1 MDKKIIKIA
10 LADDHVIF
18 RESLALTINGFGNCK
33 VVLHAST
40 GTELIEQMDA
50 GNIPDIVVLD
60 LNMPEKN
67 GYDAAAHIMEH
78 HPNVNVLMLTMYDAD
93 IALIRLLQLGIKGF
107 LRKDI
112 HPVELKNA
120 INSIMETGFYYS
132 SSTTGRLFSL
142 FKKNQ
147 ENGTLLYKNLLN
159 DTEILFL
166 KLACTEA
173 TYKEI
178 AQKMNLNPRSVDNL
192 RDHLFQ
198 KLEVKSRVGLAM
210 YALRQGIIII

>member
-67 GYDAAAHIMEH
+67 GYDAAAYIMEH
-78 HPNVNVLMLTMYDAD
+78 HPKVNVLMLTMYDAD

>member
-40 GTELIEQMDA
+40 GNELIEQMDA

-60 LNMPEKN
+60 LNMPDKN

-78 HPNVNVLMLTMYDAD
+78 HPTVSVLMLTMYDAD

>member
-40 GTELIEQMDA
+40 GTELIQQVDS

-67 GYDAAAHIMEH
+67 GYDAAAYLLEH
-78 HPNVNVLMLTMYDAD
+78 HPSVNVLMLTMYDAD

-178 AQKMNLNPRSVDNL
+178 AQKMNLNPRSVTG
-192 RDHLFQ
+192 R
-198 KLEVKSRVGLAM
+198 KLS
-210 YALRQGIIII
+210 